1 MSALASTTIR
11 IAGQRTVTT
20 TAATLARLHSILQQ
34 FFVAQTKCKSTDVD
48 AIDCFTNELIDRK
61 TTKWKSLKHKLAAN
75 QAAINTIGQL
85 TGSVAAGGAAAQ
97 HSSAAAVLDEPAS
110 VGRMLLRITGRRILL
125 DLHGEP
131 QPNVLHYLN
140 VQTLSES
147 HIDQLLQSAR
157 LDSDQ
162 PADFHAILAE
172 CLRCRKLP
180 SDAVLIDCLHHL
192 TAAAEQNNAAAR
204 AARYADQLI
213 DLCAELHPALCAEH
227 AQFAHFRA
235 RARWHRG
242 EHADSLLELA
252 AAYGAMRHGR
262 LVRMAEALRGHLC
275 EVTQSALGARSSDDA
290 NESVLAAVEQTAQQL
305 SDRFGENQMLMFLW
319 RGCFESELFT
329 HQQRAVRMF
338 DGSEEVRSFVSQ
350 K

>member
-85 TGSVAAGGAAAQ
+85 TGSVAQ
-97 HSSAAAVLDEPAS
+97 HSSAVLDEPAS

-235 RARWHRG
+235 RALWHCG
-242 EHADSLLELA
+242 EHADALLELA
-252 AAYGAMRHGR
+252 AAYSAMRHGR
-262 LVRMAEALRGHLC
+262 LVRMAEALRGILC
-275 EVTQSALGARSSDDA
+275 EVTESALSASDDA

-319 RGCFESELFT
+319 RGCFESELFR